1 MESKKKFPITNI
13 GTVTLLMIFIVICMV
28 VFTVL
33 TLSKSAADYNFTKKL
48 ATQTTAYYDACSQA
62 EELRAKADAG
72 ANKKPEVSYSVPI
85 NDRLELAV
93 TLRLAGDHYEIVKWK
108 EQQAGEWQGDNS
120 INLMQLQGE

>member
-93 TLRLAGDHYEIVKWK
+93 TLRLAGGHYEIVKWK

>member
-62 EELRAKADAG
+62 EALRAQAENELNTEAQTRADAK
-72 ANKKPEVSYSVPI
+72 AQEQAQAQA
-85 NDRLELAV
+85 DAV
-93 TLRLAGDHYEIVKWK
+93 AQAQAQTQAVAQAAQA
-108 EQQAGEWQGDNS
+108 EQAQ
-120 INLMQLQGE
+120 